1 MANALP
7 MRGFRSVS
15 VAMND
20 PHDLERF
27 VKAQDPVID
36 QVRAELRQGRK
47 RSHWMW
53 FVFPQIKGLGYSS
66 TARFYAISS
75 RAQAEAYLAHPVLGP
90 RLLECTRLLTQV
102 EGRAIEDILGYPDN
116 LKLRSSLTLFAHATA
131 DNGVFLKVLNE
142 YFAGEFDA
150 RTLELLSGAAAQ

>member
-1 MANALP
+1 MQ
-7 MRGFRSVS
+7 GFRSGS

-27 VKAQDPVID
+27 VAAQEPVIA
-36 QVRAELRQGRK
+36 QVRSELRQGRK

-53 FVFPQIKGLGYSS
+53 FVFPQIEGLGSSS
-66 TARFYAISS
+66 TAQFYALAS

-131 DNGVFLKVLNE
+131 DNSVFLEALNQ
-142 YFAGEFDA
+142 YFGGEFDS
-150 RTLELLSGAAAQ
+150 RTLERLQGESPQ